1 MSVEFTDNT
10 GQAKAALKRASEQAV
25 EKALL
30 ILEAQIKANAPVS
43 TGDLRDSIKHNSNW
57 AGDIIW
63 GRVGSPLMYAIY
75 VEFGTGEF
83 AENGAGRKGGWS
95 YKDSSGEWFFTWGM
109 SPQKFMRKAFRTKK
123 NQVKQFVGKEIG
135 ASFQGGAQ

>member
-1 MSVEFTDNT
+1 MAIKFTDNT
-10 GQAKAALKRASEQAV
+10 SKAKATLKKSSEQAV

-30 ILEAQIKANAPVS
+30 ILESQIKANASVS
-43 TGDLRDSIKHNSNW
+43 TGALRDSIKHQSEW
-57 AGDIIW
+57 VGDIIW
-63 GRVGSPLMYAIY
+63 GKVGSPLMYAIY

-95 YKDSSGEWFFTWGM
+95 YRDSSGEWFFTWGM
-109 SPQKFMRKAFRTKK
+109 SPQKFMRRAFRTKK

-135 ASFQGGAQ
+135 ASFQGGAR